1 MGKVSEA
8 QLKASKKWDEAHK
21 ERKKYIVA
29 RSQAKRFVTK
39 LATNEDLENLKKL
52 IEKKQNNAWLY
63 TLKRIL

>member
-1 MGKVSEA
+1 MTKVSDA
-8 QLKASKKWDEAHK
+8 QLKASRKWDEAHK

-39 LATNEDLENLKKL
+39 LATNEDLEKLKKL
-52 IEKKQNNAWLY
+52 IEEKQKNAWLY

>member
-52 IEKKQNNAWLY
+52 IEKRQNNAWLY

>member
-1 MGKVSEA
+1 MSKVSEA

-52 IEKKQNNAWLY
+52 IEKRQNNAWLY

>member
-1 MGKVSEA
+1 MGKVSDA

-39 LATNEDLENLKKL
+39 LATKEDLENLKKL
-52 IEKKQNNAWLY
+52 IEKKQNNA
-63 TLKRIL
+63 

>member
-1 MGKVSEA
+1 MAKVSEA

-39 LATNEDLENLKKL
+39 LATKEDLENLKKL

>member
-1 MGKVSEA
+1 MAKVSKA

-29 RSQAKRFVTK
+29 RSQAKRFVNK
-39 LATNEDLENLKKL
+39 LASEEDLENLKKL
-52 IEKKQNNAWLY
+52 IEKKQNNAWQY